1 MDLTFSFN
9 DLESVAKELD
19 LAQKETS
26 YFSRSSSTGEL
37 DYKTVKDM
45 IFGDQ
50 QIQEGSLS
58 EVIEV
63 SDGMAFIVQV
73 SDFRPQ
79 ALKSFI
85 EVESEVTSALKLSLA
100 NTKLQSEVQE
110 SLNKSKEGVDLE
122 SIASSKELE
131 LVSYKALARNSS
143 LLPNNVIAEVFGMPR
158 SALSEG
164 TAAAYFE
171 NGDSIVYRLDK
182 VNESKSVIS
191 SEEKEGFKAYILS
204 ERGLAELS
212 DLQDAAYKSATVIR
226 KSTQPLQ

>member
-1 MDLTFSFN
+1 M
-9 DLESVAKELD
+9 
-19 LAQKETS
+19 
-26 YFSRSSSTGEL
+26 
-37 DYKTVKDM
+37 YKR
-45 IFGDQ
+45 

-100 NTKLQSEVQE
+100 NTKLQSEVKE
-110 SLNKSKEGVDLE
+110 TLNKSKEGVALE

-164 TAAAYFE
+164 TAAANFE

-182 VNESKSVIS
+182 VNESKSIIS

-204 ERGLAELS
+204 ERGIAELS